1 MEKTCFVVMPFGGQF
16 DEIYRKIYKPAIQAM
31 GLKPLRA
38 DDIYDNRP
46 IIQDIKQSIQNADI
60 ILAEVTGR
68 NPNVNYELG
77 IAHAL
82 DKEVIIITSNSEDVP
97 SDYRHYRYLQY
108 NSSGIGWDR
117 KLSSDLSAT
126 LGTVSARLHIGN
138 GLSHILHP
146 NNGFYEAAILDTY
159 CNKNKGHYF
168 YKLDGLLPLSELK
181 GADSHIPDES
191 HWLADWNRQEP
202 RYKVGEIVRFK
213 VTKVSDLNNWGH
225 VSNAR
230 NVNFIN

>member
-1 MEKTCFVVMPFGGQF
+1 MGQKTVFG
-16 DEIYRKIYKPAIQAM
+16 
-31 GLKPLRA
+31 
-38 DDIYDNRP
+38 
-46 IIQDIKQSIQNADI
+46 SVCNA
-60 ILAEVTGR
+60 T
-68 NPNVNYELG
+68 
-77 IAHAL
+77 
-82 DKEVIIITSNSEDVP
+82 
-97 SDYRHYRYLQY
+97 
-108 NSSGIGWDR
+108 
-117 KLSSDLSAT
+117 
-126 LGTVSARLHIGN
+126 TVSARLHIGN
-138 GLSHILHP
+138 GLSHVLHP

-230 NVNFIN
+230 NINFIN

>member
-16 DEIYRKIYKPAIQAM
+16 DEIYSEIYKPAIQAM

-126 LGTVSARLHIGN
+126 LRTVSARLHIGN
-138 GLSHILHP
+138 GLSHVLH
-146 NNGFYEAAILDTY
+146 
-159 CNKNKGHYF
+159 
-168 YKLDGLLPLSELK
+168 
-181 GADSHIPDES
+181 
-191 HWLADWNRQEP
+191 QE
-202 RYKVGEIVRFK
+202 
-213 VTKVSDLNNWGH
+213 
-225 VSNAR
+225 
-230 NVNFIN
+230 